1 MRTEPR
7 ARPAL
12 LVLSLALSLAL
23 GLVVV
28 LAAVL
33 GAAATAAGLL
43 TGGGLWLGMFAV
55 GGGCATVAMVAIR
68 RWSGGG

>member
-7 ARPAL
+7 ARAAL
-12 LVLSLALSLAL
+12 LALSLAL

-68 RWSGGG
+68 RWSGDD